1 MNVVHLS
8 PILNVSDV
16 PASLAWFESLGWK
29 RTFTWNNGGGLL
41 ANDADRDEHGPA
53 DFAGL
58 ANGKCEM
65 FLCLNGQGARGPGLG
80 TWMSW
85 WVCSREEVDEAYA
98 TALAHGMQT
107 LGSPADE
114 PWNVREFKLVHP
126 DGHTIRVGAGTAED

>member
-1 MNVVHLS
+1 MDVTCLT

-16 PASLAWFESLGWK
+16 PASLAWFELLGWK
-29 RTFTWNNGGGLL
+29 RTFTWNGAGGMIP
-41 ANDADRDEHGPA
+41 AAADRNDQGPA

-58 ANGKCEM
+58 TNGECEM
-65 FLCLNGQGARGPGLG
+65 FVCLNGQGARGPGQG

-98 TALAHGMQT
+98 VALAHGMQT
-107 LGSPADE
+107 LGPPQDE

-126 DGHTIRVGAGTAED
+126 DGHTIRVGAGLED